1 MIRAAIPALS
11 LLLIG
16 GCTSEV
22 DEAISLVDESIR
34 IKTDME
40 IKDVVSYPGSAVCGV
55 YSAIISYSRPMKENA
70 PFIVLDGVLDRE
82 PSARDWQVYC
92 EEDQAAAL
100 YELTGIGPF
109 TRESAELIQITRD
122 LTLLS
127 EALNAYQEDNH
138 HFPSEATGLNAL
150 VEKPED
156 IKYGDNY
163 RPGGYIQGV
172 PQDPWGRPYTYS
184 HIQWGRVKGSY
195 EISTR
200 GKSGEPGGQGVNADV
215 TTKEL
220 PYLQHIARVL
230 GVD

>member
-127 EALNAYQEDNH
+127 HFFDGAGQPGLALTGINYLMKSNLKSNAEWIM
-138 HFPSEATGLNAL
+138 A
-150 VEKPED
+150 
-156 IKYGDNY
+156 I
-163 RPGGYIQGV
+163 
-172 PQDPWGRPYTYS
+172 
-184 HIQWGRVKGSY
+184 
-195 EISTR
+195 
-200 GKSGEPGGQGVNADV
+200 
-215 TTKEL
+215 TKNW
-220 PYLQHIARVL
+220 
-230 GVD
+230 